1 MKGYAALFTGKP
13 FGLSLSKPCSSS
25 GLMEKDN
32 PSTGSG
38 RAVVSLALAAI
49 VLLPAPAQAG
59 ARQEAI
65 VLMSDNEGARKFQ
78 EDWGFSDAVV
88 TGDTIYLSGIVVGAP
103 EQGKDLTASYERVY
117 GHIAAIL
124 KRAGASW
131 DDVVDMT
138 SFHTDVEGQIEH
150 MVKAQKKW
158 VKAPPPAWTAIGVS
172 KILGGGITEIKI
184 TARRASGAAAAA
196 K

>member
-1 MKGYAALFTGKP
+1 VKRLALILVPAAAALV
-13 FGLSLSKPCSSS
+13 PC
-25 GLMEKDN
+25 
-32 PSTGSG
+32 GS
-38 RAVVSLALAAI
+38 AAG
-49 VLLPAPAQAG
+49 AQ
-59 ARQEAI
+59 ARQEAT
-65 VLMSDNEGARKFQ
+65 VLMSENESARKFQ
-78 EDWGFSDAVV
+78 EEWGFSDAVV
-88 TGDTIYLSGIVVGAP
+88 TGDTIYLSGIVVDAP
-103 EQGKDLTASYERVY
+103 AAGKDLAASYERIY
-117 GHIAAIL
+117 GRIASIL

-138 SFHTDVEGQIEH
+138 SFHTDVERQIEH

-158 VKAPPPAWTAIGVS
+158 VKSPPPAWTAIGVS